1 MKLLASVLAITTL
14 PLFAQAPAQKPPV
27 QQPPAP
33 RSPVSGSPQQPPAF
47 TDVET
52 KIVADIN
59 QQQQDLQKLI
69 YSFMEEVKL
78 VHPGYYFSNGRLEK
92 IPDPPKPPEKP
103 APEKK

>member
-1 MKLLASVLAITTL
+1 MKLTVCVLAITTL
-14 PLFAQAPAQKPPV
+14 PLFAQAPTPKPSMPAAPV
-27 QQPPAP
+27 SRPPAT
-33 RSPVSGSPQQPPAF
+33 SPPQQAPAF

-92 IPDPPKPPEKP
+92 IPDPPKPAAKEEP
-103 APEKK
+103 KK